1 MSPKGNDDIREGME
15 NIEFLHKLAKEIA
28 STFKHTPD
36 GGTWDRWTVKVN
48 DRFFTVYAILQFDYI
63 PETGVQD
70 EYGKEEFFFPEL
82 KSVQELEVYEDRY
95 VGYLEEEDEWD
106 VTGNS
111 EKLKQLI
118 NEQI

>member
-1 MSPKGNDDIREGME
+1 ME
-15 NIEFLHKLAKEIA
+15 DIEFLHKLAKKIA
-28 STFKHTPD
+28 NTFKHTPD

-48 DRFFTVYAILQFDYI
+48 DRFFSVYAILQFDYI
-63 PETGVQD
+63 PEIGVQD

-106 VTGNS
+106 VTNNS

-118 NEQI
+118 NEQL